1 MYFKRM
7 WMIYIIL
14 ITIFAIIPI
23 TAYGISNPN
32 LSLEDISGQYNLFN
46 GPNNLNSQ
54 YNKNIIYKPQIK
66 IREDSTKWID
76 VETKQV
82 AKIYYEGSDSVGKI
96 TPMIKDSKGLVIG
109 YLPSIDYNGTA
120 GSFKW
125 DGTLNK
131 SVNQANN
138 PYTITLILNNSN
150 GSGIA
155 ISNEHKIFVGRPVI
169 LLHGGLSTSKEIET
183 TETFKELSKN
193 HYVVAFEYLPPEL
206 RQEFMAPMGDIKNY
220 SSTLQ
225 QGVSEIIQET
235 GAKKVNIVSHSMGGL
250 VARWYIEKLG
260 GTDNIGKL
268 VMIGTPNHGLSPAN
282 LFSGSDNMA
291 GSQMAPNSKFLKELN
306 SQIPTLKIPYYILA
320 SDDYWTL
327 DDDTFFAKGDGLITF
342 NSAKLPYSKL
352 IMIHSTHWDQINDY
366 NVINTVK
373 RCLIR

>member
-32 LSLEDISGQYNLFN
+32 LSLENINGQYNLFN
-46 GPNNLNSQ
+46 DPNNINSQ
-54 YNKNIIYKPQIK
+54 YNKKNIIDKPQIT
-66 IREDSTKWID
+66 IREDSTKWVD
-76 VETKQV
+76 SETKKD
-82 AKIYYEGSDSVGKI
+82 AKIYYKGSDIVGKI

-120 GSFKW
+120 GSFNW
-125 DGTLNK
+125 DGK
-131 SVNQANN
+131 VKDRSVNQANN
-138 PYTITLILNNSN
+138 PYTITLILNNNN
-150 GSGIA
+150 GSEIA

-183 TETFKELSKN
+183 TETFKELSN
-193 HYVVAFEYLPPEL
+193 DHYVVAFEYLPPEL
-206 RQEFMAPMGDIKNY
+206 RKECMAPFGDIKNY
-220 SSTLQ
+220 SSSLK
-225 QGVSEIIQET
+225 QGVDGIIQET

-282 LFSGSDNMA
+282 LFNGSDDMA
-291 GSQMAPNSKFLKELN
+291 GSQWP
-306 SQIPTLKIPYYILA
+306 QIVN
-320 SDDYWTL
+320 
-327 DDDTFFAKGDGLITF
+327 F
-342 NSAKLPYSKL
+342 
-352 IMIHSTHWDQINDY
+352 
-366 NVINTVK
+366 
-373 RCLIR
+373 